1 MKLSIKQDFNE
12 ILEYRTNLLYCIN
25 ISEMQM
31 RSNLSVL
38 LEASANPTREKIL
51 RLLKDKPMTPTEIL
65 RELRKEE
72 RYENLVAPLLT
83 NHLKVLYSSG
93 LVDYEQKGRN
103 RIYSLNS
110 ESVGKILEFFNLLA
124 LKEDM
129 ENDSPKRPK
138 NDKWS
143 QFEDSSFYRNR

>member
-1 MKLSIKQDFNE
+1 M
-12 ILEYRTNLLYCIN
+12 EYKINLLYCMN

-31 RSNLSVL
+31 RSDLSVL

-51 RLLKDKPMTPTEIL
+51 RLLKVRAMTPTEIL

-110 ESVGKILEFFNLLA
+110 ESVDKILQFFNLLA

-129 ENDSPKRPK
+129 ENNSPKRLK
-138 NDKWS
+138 NEKWS